1 MCILLQP
8 LIYHSGSNVSCISD
22 KLINELNIKIL
33 ENKRNLT
40 FKSVNNVGRFLG
52 RVQVK
57 LHIGYYSKVVNLFV
71 IKNIQQPMLIG
82 LDLIKLFKLNINHH
96 FKVKQTITIANRT
109 IEEEIASNYSK
120 CVINTLQLTNTND
133 TIKQKRNK
141 LITKFHFIFSQ
152 NRYDIGMIQTEKC
165 TINLT
170 NNIPINLRPYR
181 CSIKDQ
187 EILRE
192 QIQNLLDHGL
202 IRKSTSPY
210 AFPVTLV
217 HKKDEGEKNRL
228 CIDFRKLNTIT
239 ITDSY
244 PFPRIEDIIDQLYN
258 CKVFSILDLSSG
270 FWHVRVHPKDIY
282 KTAFVT
288 QYDHFEWLVMP
299 FGFRNSPAIFQRII
313 YNILQKHNLTKFTKN
328 YLDDILI
335 YSKTK
340 QEHLKHLELVF
351 EAFKQENIKLKLSKC
366 QFLRASVEYLG
377 FRLEENKISPLHD
390 NTASIKNFPT
400 PTNIKNIQQ
409 FLGKCGSK
417 TVISPLLK

>member
-1 MCILLQP
+1 M
-8 LIYHSGSNVSCISD
+8 
-22 KLINELNIKIL
+22 
-33 ENKRNLT
+33 
-40 FKSVNNVGRFLG
+40 
-52 RVQVK
+52 
-57 LHIGYYSKVVNLFV
+57 
-71 IKNIQQPMLIG
+71 
-82 LDLIKLFKLNINHH
+82 
-96 FKVKQTITIANRT
+96 
-109 IEEEIASNYSK
+109 
-120 CVINTLQLTNTND
+120 
-133 TIKQKRNK
+133 
-141 LITKFHFIFSQ
+141 
-152 NRYDIGMIQTEKC
+152 
-165 TINLT
+165 
-170 NNIPINLRPYR
+170 
-181 CSIKDQ
+181 
-187 EILRE
+187 RE

-270 FWHVRVHPKDIY
+270 FWHVRVHRNDIY

-313 YNILQKHNLTKFTKN
+313 YNILQKHNLTNFTKN
-328 YLDDILI
+328 YLNDILI